1 LTKSII
7 NWQTAIFEHIQE
19 AVPNNKVFLEG
30 VPENS
35 DIPLDPTGFVK
46 PFAILWFGQLTDI
59 LTGTQSG
66 DLCGFGSGMSARTAT
81 FALEVV
87 APNGL
92 SLLQFED
99 RIRSALTGFQP
110 AGQGE
115 LAEGGVTAV
124 RDPLPT
130 GVGVGLRFYKAIF
143 FSGVVGNTTNVAP
156 VA

>member
-1 LTKSII
+1 MTKSII

-19 AVPNNKVFLEG
+19 SVPNNRVFLEG
-30 VPENS
+30 VPES
-35 DIPLDPTGFVK
+35 TDIPIDPTGLVK

-66 DLCGFGSGMSARTAT
+66 DLCGFGGGMSARTAT

-130 GVGVGLRFYKAIF
+130 GLGVGLRFYKAIF
-143 FSGVVGNTTNVAP
+143 FSGVVGNTST
-156 VA
+156 

>member
-1 LTKSII
+1 MTNSII
-7 NWQTAIFEHIQE
+7 AWQVDIMRRIEE
-19 AVPNNKVFLEG
+19 AVPNNRVFLEG
-30 VPENS
+30 VPES
-35 DIPLDPTGFVK
+35 TEIPKDPTGMVK

-59 LTGTQSG
+59 VNGVRDA
-66 DLCGFGSGMSARTAT
+66 DLCGIGGGTSVRTGT

-99 RIRSALTGFQP
+99 RIRTALTGYGP

-115 LAEGGVTAV
+115 LMEGGVTAV

-130 GVGVGLRFYKAIF
+130 GIGVGLRFYKAIF
-143 FSGVVGNTTNVAP
+143 FSGLIGAP
-156 VA
+156 QAA